1 MLYKLTK
8 KRNGSHAYCKP
19 GKLAGISISH
29 LKKFLIDSKR
39 FVYLRQGQRWENN
52 FRCWENYMEKI
63 WQMDLI
69 FVI

>member
-39 FVYLRQGQRWENN
+39 FVYLRQRVKGG
-52 FRCWENYMEKI
+52 KI
-63 WQMDLI
+63 ISGIGKTIWKKFGKWI
-69 FVI
+69 